1 MTREINPCGAGARPP
16 AAGQQSEPKSHGQLL
31 FEAQLVHGLFD
42 QSPCSM
48 ILFMGPD
55 HIVQAANPAYFAF
68 TGLTPDILGKPAR
81 QGLKRGY
88 SRGFGALLD
97 MVFGTGEARQLRGA
111 SLLVNRTPGG
121 PDEEAFGDFVLQPI
135 RDQAGQVMGIFCQG
149 HEVTHELR
157 SREALEASR
166 DALERALDEMQI
178 ILDHSHDVICVADDE
193 GRCTRVSRQG
203 EAMWGY
209 PPEELLDRP
218 FVDLI
223 HPDDREATL
232 AMGQLV
238 RAGTPT
244 SAFLNRVLHKDGT
257 IVPMMWSASYCAAR
271 GANICIG
278 RDMRE
283 HLAAEERLRQAQKM
297 EAIGRLTGG
306 VAHDFNNLLAVV
318 IGSAEA
324 LADALHDRPEVQ
336 QLADVAL
343 NAAERGADLVSR
355 LLAFARSQ
363 PLAPQRVDCAR
374 FFEGLKPML
383 ERVLG
388 RGVRIDVVAGAD
400 LACLADRS
408 QLASAVLNLC
418 INARDAMPAGGR
430 IVLRAQAA
438 ATDPSGPCHVALSV
452 EDDGEGMGPEVRARA
467 LEPFFTT
474 KPEGQGSGLG
484 LSMVHGFVA
493 QSDGRLEICS
503 EPGCGT
509 QVRMWLPSARGSAA
523 SCNAAPPPCRPPPAA
538 YVMLVEDDTALRA
551 QVGRQLRDL
560 GMTVTTHADA
570 AAALD
575 ALAAGAEPDLLF
587 TDVVMPGGMNGL
599 QLADRARRLRPDLRV
614 LFTTGHADEA
624 TLGAILAWRR
634 DGLLAKPYRRDD
646 LTRAV
651 RQVFEADVAAP
662 APVPSA

>member
-16 AAGQQSEPKSHGQLL
+16 AAGQPSEPKSHGQLL

-55 HIVQAANPAYFAF
+55 HIAQAANPAYFNF
-68 TGLTPDILGKPAR
+68 TGLTPYILGKPASE
-81 QGLKRGY
+81 GLKRGY

-97 MVFGTGEARQLRGA
+97 VVYQTGEAQLLRGA
-111 SLLVNRTPGG
+111 SLVVNRTPGG

-135 RDQAGQVMGIFCQG
+135 RDQAGQVLGIFCQG

-157 SREALEASR
+157 AREALEANR
-166 DALERALDEMQI
+166 DALERALDETQT
-178 ILDHSHDVICVADDE
+178 ILDHSHDVICVADGQ
-193 GRCTRVSRQG
+193 GRFARVSRQA
-203 EAMWGY
+203 ESMWGY
-209 PPEELLDRP
+209 RPEELIGRP
-218 FVDLI
+218 IEDLI
-223 HPDDREATL
+223 HPDDREKSVQT
-232 AMGQLV
+232 GRQV

-244 SAFLNRVLHKDGT
+244 NASFNRMIHKDGT
-257 IVPMMWSASYCAAR
+257 IVPMMWSASYSAVR
-271 GANICIG
+271 DSNICIG

-324 LADALHDRPEVQ
+324 LADALHDRPELR

-343 NAAERGADLVSR
+343 DAAERGADLVSR

-363 PLAPQRVDCAR
+363 PLAPQPIECRR
-374 FFEGLKPML
+374 FFEGLQPML

-388 RGVRIDVVAGAD
+388 RGVRIEIAAGAD
-400 LACLADRS
+400 LSCLADRS

-438 ATDPSGPCHVALSV
+438 AADAPGHCHVALSV
-452 EDDGEGMGPEVRARA
+452 EDEGEGMGPEVRARA

-484 LSMVHGFVA
+484 LSMVHGFVS
-493 QSDGRLEICS
+493 QSDGRLEISS

-509 QVRMWLPSARGSAA
+509 QVRMWLPSASRAA
-523 SCNAAPPPCRPPPAA
+523 APRNAAPAPSRPPPAG
-538 YVMLVEDDTALRA
+538 YVMLVEDDPALRS
-551 QVGRQLRDL
+551 QVERQLVGL
-560 GMTVTTHADA
+560 GMTVTAHGDA

-575 ALAAGAEPDLLF
+575 ALAAGADPDLLL

-599 QLADRARRLRPDLRV
+599 QLADRARRLRPDLRL

-624 TLGAILAWRR
+624 TLGAILARRR

-651 RQVFEADVAAP
+651 RRAFEVATP
-662 APVPSA
+662 APVPSV